1 MYFMWSLTPGLYW
14 SKHPKLLE
22 TCFWFTL
29 VSAVHCVKC
38 ARTRDFSGPYFSVEG
53 QNLGKIRVRKNSL
66 SSICFEVLFLAIC
79 MSGLVEIYSS
89 ILQIWKSTYNFLS
102 FQLFLLQET
111 QSIENS
117 QNFTQVGAHIKNTL
131 EGDFP

>member
-1 MYFMWSLTPGLYW
+1 MWSLTPDLYW

-22 TCFWFTL
+22 TCFRFTL

-38 ARTRDFSGPYFSVEG
+38 ARIRDFSGPYFSVEG
-53 QNLGKIRVRKNSL
+53 QNLGKIRVRKDSF
-66 SSICFEVLFLAIC
+66 SSICFANFVLFLEIC
-79 MSGLVEIYSS
+79 ISGLAEIYSS

-131 EGDFP
+131 EGYFP